1 MCTSELKI
9 FVSGGSVS
17 EAIADHTI
25 MNNTRGFWYPNDLAI
40 DYVTPFLLDALDI
53 YCEWVLPLL
62 GHTMQHLG
70 SWQCFIFQLNLE
82 DDPALL
88 LKSDQFIESGEKNAR
103 EDVGSFYYLINVIT
117 NGHQHYY

>member
-1 MCTSELKI
+1 
-9 FVSGGSVS
+9 
-17 EAIADHTI
+17 
-25 MNNTRGFWYPNDLAI
+25 
-40 DYVTPFLLDALDI
+40 
-53 YCEWVLPLL
+53 
-62 GHTMQHLG
+62 MQQLV

-117 NGHQHYY
+117 SYYKRSPTLLLAFAKTIPSLGFWVFTMPQY